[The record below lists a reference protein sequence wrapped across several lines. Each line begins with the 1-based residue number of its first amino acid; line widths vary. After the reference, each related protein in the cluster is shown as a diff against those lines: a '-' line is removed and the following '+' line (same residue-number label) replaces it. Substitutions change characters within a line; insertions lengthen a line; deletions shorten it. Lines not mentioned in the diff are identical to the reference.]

1 MTGAFWY
8 NFRVRFAARAGA
20 FVRCL
25 SSQFRPIPK
34 IDKKTTYEN
43 SSRPEPAHWPATDT
57 DYWLRHIL
65 EGGAIRPTSPRVRV
79 KYLENK
85 FDRVTDKPWVRELS
99 GRALSLATD
108 IREKADQAANEL
120 GGPPQFKLRAVALGS
135 VRRFRDHGNLD
146 VFIEPTSRD
155 PAHANLVIVN
165 EPPPVQ
171 NLSPTAKEPHE
182 IYRQIATILK
192 VYNPDVL
199 EQVEVLRCTDH

>member
-1 MTGAFWY
+1 MLSQ
-8 NFRVRFAARAGA
+8 FAPTPRTAGETP
-20 FVRCL
+20 CKH
-25 SSQFRPIPK
+25 SSQPK
-34 IDKKTTYEN
+34 
-43 SSRPEPAHWPATDT
+43 PGHWPAIAADN
-57 DYWLRHIL
+57 WLRHIV
-65 EGGAIRPTSPRVRV
+65 EGGALRANVPRVRA

-85 FDRVTDKPWVRELS
+85 FQRVAERPWALELS

-120 GGPPQFKLRAVALGS
+120 GGPPKFKLRAVALGS

-155 PAHANLVIVN
+155 PAHTNLVIVN

-192 VYNPDVL
+192 VYDPDVL